1 MGCAR
6 RRRFCDTIR
15 EMLVYHASNAVV
27 EKPMLVES
35 NRLLDFG
42 PGFYTTTNR
51 EQAIRFA
58 ASVVRKR
65 GGKPFLNVYEFDES
79 GFEECLLLR
88 FDEPSERWLDYVA
101 ENRAGR
107 YAGIRHDLVYGPV
120 ANDNVYTTIGLY
132 LRGFM
137 SREAAIAEL
146 RIRKLY
152 NQLVFC
158 APSAFRYLKF
168 VSAEEL

>member
-1 MGCAR
+1 
-6 RRRFCDTIR
+6 
-15 EMLVYHASNAVV
+15 MLIG
-27 EKPMLVES
+27 S

-51 EQAIRFA
+51 EQAVRFA
-58 ASVVRKR
+58 ESVVRKR
-65 GGKPFLNVYEFDES
+65 GGRPILNVYEFDEA
-79 GFEECLLLR
+79 GFDSCLLLR

-107 YAGIRHDLVYGPV
+107 YAGLRYDLVYGPV

-137 SREAAIAEL
+137 SREATIAEL
-146 RIRKLY
+146 RVRRLY
-152 NQLVFC
+152 NQLVF
-158 APSAFRYLKF
+158 ASPVSFRHLKF
-168 VSAEEL
+168 ISAEEL